1 MTWLKGNPRSDK
13 KTEPAIPEVK
23 LEKVVEPKATEEKV
37 PVAGNRT

>member
-1 MTWLKGNPRSDK
+1 MTWLKGNPRSEK

-23 LEKVVEPKATEEKV
+23 LEKVEPKATEEKV